1 MIKDIDFKKIEGI
14 AMAVVK
20 QQNEE
25 GEPVWKVYL
34 LNLKNTAIESV
45 LVRSRGYG
53 EKEKQEIKTSELR
66 QFFERIEPQQFV
78 EVEILTEELL
88 SLHNQFWIS
97 FSHGGF
103 LYDKKYVFLA
113 ETIRADFFTEIP
125 LLNEQGVMIK

>member
-14 AMAVVK
+14 AMAVI
-20 QQNEE
+20 QRQDEE
-25 GEPVWKVYL
+25 GEYVWKVYL

-45 LVRSRGYG
+45 LIRSRGYG
-53 EKEKQEIKTSELR
+53 EKDSQEVKTSELR
-66 QFFERIEPQQFV
+66 QFFERIEPQEYV
-78 EVEILTEELL
+78 EVEILPEELL
-88 SLHNQFWIS
+88 RLHNQFWIS

-113 ETIRADFFTEIP
+113 ETIRADFFTEVP